1 MNYRLAKT
9 NNFSHD
15 NFENSRRLQVTI
27 FLQKLL
33 RKFGLL
39 ELNC

>member
-9 NNFSHD
+9 NNFSD